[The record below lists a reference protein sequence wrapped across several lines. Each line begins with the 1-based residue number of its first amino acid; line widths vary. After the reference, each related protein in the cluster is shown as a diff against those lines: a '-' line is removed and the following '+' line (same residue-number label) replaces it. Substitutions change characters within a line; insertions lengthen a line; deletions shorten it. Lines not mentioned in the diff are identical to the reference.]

1 MRYTLRRHQD
11 NESDPSF
18 AVEVID
24 PWGVKC
30 GHIARELAMELGPQM
45 DAAPP
50 GTIYFVIRHGR
61 RISNIH
67 QISVTL
73 YNTIPEGAM

>member
-30 GHIARELAMELGPQM
+30 GHIARELAMELGPQVSEQ
-45 DAAPP
+45 AILRQYTYLRPH
-50 GTIYFVIRHGR
+50 TFLL
-61 RISNIH
+61 S
-67 QISVTL
+67 
-73 YNTIPEGAM
+73 

>member
-30 GHIARELAMELGPQM
+30 GHIARELAMELGPQVSEQ
-45 DAAPP
+45 APP
-50 GTIYFVIRHGR
+50 YSTSIHILTPAYIPTFIICIR
-61 RISNIH
+61 
-67 QISVTL
+67 
-73 YNTIPEGAM
+73 